1 MTGQS
6 GIRDTTTSMA
16 THLDIADIPAKLT
29 ELEAFALER
38 NDYRVKRI
46 VGELKRSAKMHATT
60 LALAREES
68 LGLRKEVDK
77 LKKQAATLQSQ
88 VETAFESY
96 HSSLITFEKF
106 RSGIRIVEQMR
117 NHEDLPGIVEG
128 IKKLFNLRA
137 VGLLLDEAEY
147 GQYLPDTIRRAPRE
161 VLARA
166 VAGVIPDPA
175 RRASFMGPVT
185 DVGDLEFFFGPSIQ
199 GGGGM
204 PRLGSCF
211 IYPLKDKFGPQKM
224 VGVIGFFDGNPKRYA
239 KEKRAD
245 FLEHFCDIL
254 GYAVVDVTDRKKAEA
269 LREDVERM
277 TRHDLKS
284 PLTAILTLPQLFKRE
299 GNLTPRQID
308 MLNLVQSAGYRML
321 HMINQSLDLY
331 RMERGVYELNP
342 QPVDLLPILDN
353 IAAELRGVAESK
365 DLAMDIVVRGQPR
378 REGDA
383 FVVRGEEM
391 LCYTMF
397 SNLVRNALEASP
409 QGGRVIVE
417 LSENAAMEV
426 AVRNAGSVP
435 REIRS
440 RFFQKYVTAGKK
452 DGTGLGTYGARL
464 IAQTHGGRIR
474 METSEEKGTTVTVF
488 FPK

>member
-1 MTGQS
+1 
-6 GIRDTTTSMA
+6 
-16 THLDIADIPAKLT
+16 
-29 ELEAFALER
+29 
-38 NDYRVKRI
+38 
-46 VGELKRSAKMHATT
+46 
-60 LALAREES
+60 
-68 LGLRKEVDK
+68 
-77 LKKQAATLQSQ
+77 
-88 VETAFESY
+88 
-96 HSSLITFEKF
+96 
-106 RSGIRIVEQMR
+106 MR

-185 DVGDLEFFFGPSIQ
+185 DVGDLEFFFGPS
-199 GGGGM
+199 
-204 PRLGSCF
+204 PSRRRRHAPLGSCLF
-211 IYPLKDKFGPQKM
+211 LSPQGQ
-224 VGVIGFFDGNPKRYA
+224 VRPPEDGRGHGFFDGKPNATPRRSA
-239 KEKRAD
+239 PTL
-245 FLEHFCDIL
+245 LEHFCDIL
-254 GYAVVDVTDRKKAEA
+254 GYAVVDVTDRKKAEGPGA
-269 LREDVERM
+269 RTWMRM
-277 TRHDLKS
+277 TRTTFKS

-308 MLNLVQSAGYRML
+308 MLNLVQSAGYRKL
-321 HMINQSLDLY
+321 HMINQSWPL

-365 DLAMDIVVRGQPR
+365 DLAMDIVVRGRPR

-383 FVVRGEEM
+383 SCFGAMEM

>member
-1 MTGQS
+1 MT
-6 GIRDTTTSMA
+6 DSMA
-16 THLDIADIPAKLT
+16 STHLDISDLPAKLA
-29 ELEAFALER
+29 ELETFALER
-38 NDYRVKRI
+38 NDYRVKRL
-46 VGELKRSAKMHATT
+46 VGELKRAAKMHATSQ
-60 LALAREES
+60 ALLREEGM
-68 LGLRKEVDK
+68 GLRKEVDR
-77 LKKQAATLQSQ
+77 LKKQAVTLQSQ

-117 NHEDLPGIVEG
+117 THEDLPGIVEG

-147 GQYLPDTIRRAPRE
+147 APFLPDTIRRAPLSTIR
-161 VLARA
+161 RA
-166 VAGVIPDPA
+166 VAAAIPDPV

-185 DVGDLEFFFGPSIQ
+185 EAPDLEFFFGPSIL
-199 GGGGM
+199 GGGGA

-211 IYPLKDKFGPQKM
+211 IYPLKDKFGPQNM

-239 KEKRAD
+239 REKRAD

-254 GYAVVDVTDRKKAEA
+254 GYAVVDVTDRKKADA

-284 PLTAILTLPQLFKRE
+284 PLTAILTLPQLFRRE
-299 GNLTPRQID
+299 SNLTPRQTE

-331 RMERGVYELNP
+331 RMERGAYELTP
-342 QPVDLLPILDN
+342 QPVDILPILDN
-353 IAAELRGVAESK
+353 IAAELRGMLESRE
-365 DLAMDIVVRGQPR
+365 LSMDITVRGRPR
-378 REGDA
+378 QEGDA
-383 FVVRGEEM
+383 FVVQGEEM
-391 LCYTMF
+391 LCYTML

-409 QGGRVIVE
+409 PGGRIAVS
-417 LSENAAMEV
+417 LAENGSLDV
-426 AVRNAGSVP
+426 AVHNAGAVP
-435 REIRS
+435 PEIRS

-474 METSEEKGTTVTVF
+474 METSESHGTTVVVQ
-488 FPK
+488 FPR

>member
-1 MTGQS
+1 
-6 GIRDTTTSMA
+6 MA
-16 THLDIADIPAKLT
+16 KTHLEISDFPAKLAEIET
-29 ELEAFALER
+29 FALER
-38 NDYRVKRI
+38 NDYRVKRL
-46 VGELKRSAKMHATT
+46 VGELKRAAKMHATSQ
-60 LALAREES
+60 ALLKEEGG
-68 LGLRKEVDK
+68 GLRKEVDR
-77 LKKQAATLQSQ
+77 LKKQAVTLQSQ
-88 VETAFESY
+88 VEAAFESY

-117 NHEDLPGIVEG
+117 THEDLPGIVEG

-147 GQYLPDTIRRAPRE
+147 APFLPDSIRRAPRD
-161 VLARA
+161 AIRRA
-166 VAGVIPDPA
+166 VAAAIPDPV

-185 DVGDLEFFFGPSIQ
+185 DVPDLEFFFGPSIL
-199 GGGGM
+199 GGGGA

-239 KEKRAD
+239 REKRAD

-254 GYAVVDVTDRKKAEA
+254 GYAVVDVTDRKKADA

-299 GNLTPRQID
+299 ADLTPRQTE

-331 RMERGVYELNP
+331 RMERGVYELSP

-353 IAAELRGVAESK
+353 IAAELHGMMETRALG
-365 DLAMDIVVRGQPR
+365 MDIILSGRPR
-378 REGDA
+378 QEGDA
-383 FVVRGEEM
+383 FVIRGEEM

-397 SNLVRNALEASP
+397 SNLVRNAVEASP
-409 QGGRVIVE
+409 QEGRITVT
-417 LSENAAMEV
+417 LAENASHDV
-426 AVRNAGSVP
+426 AVHNAGAVP
-435 REIRS
+435 QDIRS
-440 RFFQKYVTAGKK
+440 RFFHKYVTAGKK
-452 DGTGLGTYGARL
+452 DGTGLGTYGAKL
-464 IAQTHGGRIR
+464 IAETHGGRIR
-474 METSEEKGTTVTVF
+474 METSESHGTTVTVH

>member
-1 MTGQS
+1 MT
-6 GIRDTTTSMA
+6 DSMA
-16 THLDIADIPAKLT
+16 KTHLDISDFPAKLA
-29 ELEAFALER
+29 EIEAFALER
-38 NDYRVKRI
+38 NDYRVKRL
-46 VGELKRSAKMHATT
+46 VGELKRSAKMYATSQ
-60 LALAREES
+60 ALLREEG
-68 LGLRKEVDK
+68 LGLRKEVDR
-77 LKKQAATLQSQ
+77 LKKQAVTLQSQ
-88 VETAFESY
+88 VEAAFESY

-147 GQYLPDTIRRAPRE
+147 APFLPDSIRRAPRE
-161 VLARA
+161 AIRRA
-166 VAGVIPDPA
+166 VAAAIPDPV

-185 DVGDLEFFFGPSIQ
+185 EVPDLEFFFGPSIF
-199 GGGGM
+199 GGGGA

-239 KEKRAD
+239 REKRAD

-254 GYAVVDVTDRKKAEA
+254 GYAVVDVTDRKKADA

-299 GNLTPRQID
+299 GNLTSRQTE

-331 RMERGVYELNP
+331 RMERGVYELSP

-353 IAAELRGVAESK
+353 IVAELHGMAESK
-365 DLAMDIVVRGQPR
+365 ELGLDFVVRGEPR

-397 SNLVRNALEASP
+397 SNLVRNALEAAP
-409 QGGRVIVE
+409 KGARIT
-417 LSENAAMEV
+417 LALTENATQDV
-426 AVRNAGSVP
+426 AVHNPGAVP

-440 RFFQKYVTAGKK
+440 RFFNKYVTAGKK
-452 DGTGLGTYGARL
+452 DGTGLGTYGAKL
-464 IAQTHGGRIR
+464 IAETHGGRIR
-474 METSEEKGTTVTVF
+474 METSEAQGTTVTVY
-488 FPK
+488 FPR